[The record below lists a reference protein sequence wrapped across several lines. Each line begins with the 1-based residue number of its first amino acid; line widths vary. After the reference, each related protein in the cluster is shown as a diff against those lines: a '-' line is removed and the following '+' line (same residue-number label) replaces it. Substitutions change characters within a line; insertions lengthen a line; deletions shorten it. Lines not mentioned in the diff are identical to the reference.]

1 MRSVDTVFFDLDGT
15 LTDPKIGITRC
26 IQHALEQLDVVVPTA
41 EDLTW
46 CIGPPLLES
55 FKSMLGDDE
64 SANVAL
70 NYFRERFSDKG
81 LFENEVY
88 DGIPSALR
96 HLADSG
102 ATLFVVTSKPQVYA
116 EQIVEH
122 FGLDSYFECVFGPT
136 LEGVRAK
143 KTDLLRYALREIGAA
158 PRTAVMVGDRSLDMI
173 GARENGVA
181 AIGVLYGYGSR
192 EELED
197 AGAQA
202 LLSEPCDVGRI
213 LHR

>member
-26 IQHALEQLDVVVPTA
+26 IQHALEQLGVAVPAA

-64 SANVAL
+64 SATAAL
-70 NYFRERFSDKG
+70 NHYRERFSDTG

-88 DGIPSALR
+88 DGIP
-96 HLADSG
+96 LAIDRLSGSG
-102 ATLFVVTSKPQVYA
+102 ASLYVATSKPQVYA
-116 EQIVEH
+116 ERILEH
-122 FGLDSYFECVFGPT
+122 FGLTSYFEGVFGST
-136 LEGVRAK
+136 LDGARHN
-143 KTDLLRYALREIGAA
+143 KTDLLRYALNEMGAV
-158 PRTAVMVGDRSLDMI
+158 PGTAVMVGDRSHDMI
-173 GARENGVA
+173 GAKENGVA

-192 EELED
+192 EELES

-213 LHR
+213 LDR